1 MEKINKIFNILFE
14 ISSKIRHDHY
24 LEELY
29 NFEEILTKSDYKKIK
44 KAELYA
50 LDDKQIYNWFNQI
63 EVANLTSLGL
73 SKLLVALLKN
83 ENIYSEVIKVKS
95 FSKRKEM
102 YINRII
108 LNDILINIDL
118 TKNLEYIFYGIYPE
132 IEILCK
138 NSIKELTENVDKEK
152 QEEKLYNIY
161 IESLKNRKKVLD
173 TKILKVRK
181 LEIEIESKY
190 MSNDFD
196 RYFYHTE
203 FVTYDE
209 FKEISDLEL
218 QKTTGKIFEIGYI
231 DKDRTLYNDIING
244 KIEKILKNLS
254 KTDKIWINPKSIND
268 IFSNPKIKEFIEKLE
283 KNNVIILVN
292 KYDDKSIYWN
302 IESLKSSLNIIHKW
316 KTEIIKEIEKTDK
329 SKFLKSNPEIKKTE
343 IDDFLKLKFAY
354 IKLANNLMIDNYSIN
369 ITGKYTTQILQHE
382 KNYLNSSQTIER
394 VKNGMCICAS
404 FALIL
409 KSLCESLDLQIE
421 YIRGVDDLGVFHAWN
436 KVKIG
441 DFWYNLDY
449 LWDINRLQNKENPE
463 YLLKSKKNF
472 FYHYEFKEYY
482 EKDREKNL
490 SKKDFDIDTINKNFI
505 YDEIIKYRTKEE
517 SKRLKEI
524 KKIQN
529 KLVKYNRIEKLVK
542 KRCKEYKVK
551 ELKKLLEKE
560 DLNKIYNKYIIINLE
575 REDLKEFV
583 SLEKELFK
591 FAGLIIHIKVKIT
604 DIKECSKECL
614 NLFSK
619 LKANKYEKE
628 DYIVFDI
635 LNYPEIKYLNQVF
648 QLNI

>member
-138 NSIKELTENVDKEK
+138 NSIKELSENVDKEK

-173 TKILKVRK
+173 TKILKLRK

-254 KTDKIWINPKSIND
+254 KIDKIWINPKSIND

-354 IKLANNLMIDNYSIN
+354 IKLANNLIIDNYSIN

-449 LWDINRLQNKENPE
+449 LWDINRLQNKEDPK

-524 KKIQN
+524 KKF
-529 KLVKYNRIEKLVK
+529 K
-542 KRCKEYKVK
+542 
-551 ELKKLLEKE
+551 
-560 DLNKIYNKYIIINLE
+560 INL
-575 REDLKEFV
+575 
-583 SLEKELFK
+583 
-591 FAGLIIHIKVKIT
+591 
-604 DIKECSKECL
+604 
-614 NLFSK
+614 
-619 LKANKYEKE
+619 
-628 DYIVFDI
+628 
-635 LNYPEIKYLNQVF
+635 
-648 QLNI
+648 

>member
-173 TKILKVRK
+173 TKILKLRK

-254 KTDKIWINPKSIND
+254 KIDKIWINPKSINE
-268 IFSNPKIKEFIEKLE
+268 IFSNLKIKEFIEKLE

-354 IKLANNLMIDNYSIN
+354 IKLANNLIIDNYSIN